1 MKNLI
6 ILYDGHCVWCNFWV
20 HQICKWDKKD
30 RIRFTNLE
38 SSYAKSFYNQQN
50 LNKNTYDSI
59 IVWDQVSI
67 YEVEAKAVFIIL
79 REIKG
84 WIKIFLIFSI
94 LPANFTNAI
103 YRLIAKLRYK
113 VFKKEET
120 CTIPPIRFAHKFY
133 Q

>member
-1 MKNLI
+1 M
-6 ILYDGHCVWCNFWV
+6 DDF
-20 HQICKWDKKD
+20 Q
-30 RIRFTNLE
+30 
-38 SSYAKSFYNQQN
+38 SYISEVNNVSGIDNSLYNQQN

-120 CTIPPIRFAHKFY
+120 CTLPPIKFAHKFY